1 VTREKFASTIDHSG
15 TTFPILATINNR
27 PEVSA
32 NLHPNRSKGMH
43 TTSISLLE
51 RIRQPEER
59 AAWGRFVE
67 LYTPLLYYWACRLGM
82 QESDAAD
89 LVQDVFAVL
98 VQKLPVFTYENG
110 KSFRAWLRTITF
122 NKWRDFQRRRAAAPG
137 DGNPELLANLP
148 APEPCDTFWE
158 REYRECLVGRA
169 LELMQSEFQP
179 ATWKACW
186 ECVVVGRPAAEVATE
201 LGLSVDSVYA
211 AKSRVLRRLRQEL
224 HGLFD

>member
-1 VTREKFASTIDHSG
+1 MQSFAV
-15 TTFPILATINNR
+15 ATINQR
-27 PEVSA
+27 SRVKVT
-32 NLHPNRSKGMH
+32 LHLFPSNHMH

-51 RIRQPEER
+51 RIRQPAER
-59 AAWGRFVE
+59 EAWGRFVD

-98 VQKLPVFTYENG
+98 VQKLPAFTYDNG
-110 KSFRAWLRTITF
+110 KSFRGWLRTITY
-122 NKWRDFQRRRAAAPG
+122 NKWRDFQRRRAAAPAN
-137 DGNPELLANLP
+137 GNPAVLANLP
-148 APEPCDTFWE
+148 APDSLDTFWE

-169 LELMQSEFQP
+169 LELMQSEFEP

-186 ECVVVGRPAAEVATE
+186 ECVVSDRPAAEVARE

-224 HGLFD
+224 SGLFE